1 MELEGLPPTVNRMY
15 RGLRG
20 HRYKPKSVMEYQ
32 KRTTAR
38 MREAW
43 GTREAYSD
51 TVALYV
57 KFKTDNR
64 RRWDIDNRVKALQDC
79 LSAAG
84 VIVDDGQIY
93 MLHVERVQGVTTS
106 TEITLTRHEIN

>member
-1 MELEGLPPTVNRMY
+1 MEELMHMELEGLPPTVNRMY

-43 GTREAYSD
+43 GTREVFGG

-93 MLHVERVQGVTTS
+93 MLHVERV
-106 TEITLTRHEIN
+106 